1 MRISG
6 RCVERAHNI
15 VYSKGINAIARS
27 ILDINPIFDD
37 IDR

>member
-1 MRISG
+1 MHIS
-6 RCVERAHNI
+6 RRFIEQAHKI
-15 VYSKGINAIARS
+15 VYSNGINAIAHS

>member
-1 MRISG
+1 MHISR
-6 RCVERAHNI
+6 RCVEQADNI
-15 VYSKGINAIARS
+15 VYTKGINAIARS